1 MVRGGMLTCV
11 RVARMVLRAV
21 LGWVVP
27 WTVEGCPALG
37 HTVAS
42 SLVRR
47 PSEAPSWGPLANC
60 NLSIERLAGVFS
72 DSVPLCRGC
81 LVLERVGGVVP
92 RLTTIDLETAAHLRI
107 AVDADDLVA
116 LRALPPLET
125 VGRALERHA
134 RAALVAHLALQGGG
148 AGATCVAR
156 EVSAHVVV
164 SLLLPVSAGPHHQ
177 HGPTHAILH
186 PSLAKFRMPISYPL
200 VPRVGLTGRV
210 GTSTGPGTPGCPAN
224 KHCNQRFC
232 ALVEH
237 GGLGCPSLG
246 CIHGWAE
253 QGRWARAG
261 RAVGWPVADRRGGRS
276 RPRPRRGRAQR
287 RRTQAHDRV
296 ARGRRAPRDRG
307 KARLWGVD
315 RVRPARQHPD
325 RALRPA

>member
-1 MVRGGMLTCV
+1 MVTASFGGPPVLATTLAEGVWTTPRKLPGNRSPSVRRWVTRPAASGAGGVVRTAQGGEMVRGGMASGI
-11 RVARMVLRAV
+11 RRARAAARAV
-21 LGWVVP
+21 LGLVVP
-27 WTVEGCPALG
+27 RTVEGCPALG
-37 HTVAS
+37 HTMAS
-42 SLVRR
+42 SLVQR

-60 NLSIERLAGVFS
+60 NLHVERLAGVFS
-72 DSVPLCRGC
+72 DSEPLRRGC

-200 VPRVGLTGRV
+200 VPRLGLTGRV
-210 GTSTGPGTPGCPAN
+210 GTSTGPGTPWLPRE
-224 KHCNQRFC
+224 Q
-232 ALVEH
+232 ALQPT
-237 GGLGCPSLG
+237 LLRP
-246 CIHGWAE
+246 
-253 QGRWARAG
+253 G
-261 RAVGWPVADRRGGRS
+261 RAWCPRVPV
-276 RPRPRRGRAQR
+276 
-287 RRTQAHDRV
+287 
-296 ARGRRAPRDRG
+296 
-307 KARLWGVD
+307 
-315 RVRPARQHPD
+315 VRMHPW
-325 RALRPA
+325 LG

>member
-116 LRALPPLET
+116 LRALPP
-125 VGRALERHA
+125 
-134 RAALVAHLALQGGG
+134 
-148 AGATCVAR
+148 
-156 EVSAHVVV
+156 
-164 SLLLPVSAGPHHQ
+164 
-177 HGPTHAILH
+177 
-186 PSLAKFRMPISYPL
+186 
-200 VPRVGLTGRV
+200 VPA
-210 GTSTGPGTPGCPAN
+210 PPGCPAN

-232 ALVEH
+232 APVEH
-237 GGLGCPSLG
+237 GALGCPSLG

>member
-164 SLLLPVSAGPHHQ
+164 SLLLPVPAP
-177 HGPTHAILH
+177 
-186 PSLAKFRMPISYPL
+186 
-200 VPRVGLTGRV
+200 
-210 GTSTGPGTPGCPAN
+210 PGCPAN

-237 GGLGCPSLG
+237 GALGCPSLG

>member
-92 RLTTIDLETAAHLRI
+92 RLTTIDLETAAHL
-107 AVDADDLVA
+107 
-116 LRALPPLET
+116 
-125 VGRALERHA
+125 
-134 RAALVAHLALQGGG
+134 ALQGGG

-200 VPRVGLTGRV
+200 VPRLGLTGRV
-210 GTSTGPGTPGCPAN
+210 GTSTGPGTPWLPRE
-224 KHCNQRFC
+224 Q
-232 ALVEH
+232 ALQPT
-237 GGLGCPSLG
+237 LLRP
-246 CIHGWAE
+246 
-253 QGRWARAG
+253 G
-261 RAVGWPVADRRGGRS
+261 RAWCPRVPV
-276 RPRPRRGRAQR
+276 
-287 RRTQAHDRV
+287 
-296 ARGRRAPRDRG
+296 
-307 KARLWGVD
+307 
-315 RVRPARQHPD
+315 VRMHPW
-325 RALRPA
+325 LG